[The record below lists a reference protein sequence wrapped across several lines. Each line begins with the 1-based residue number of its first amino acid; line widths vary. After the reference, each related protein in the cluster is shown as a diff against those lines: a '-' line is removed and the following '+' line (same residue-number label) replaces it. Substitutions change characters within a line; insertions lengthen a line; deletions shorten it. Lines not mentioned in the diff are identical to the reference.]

1 MGASIRNELKL
12 YGRLFR
18 HAGPHRLH
26 LGALLL
32 LSLLATPI
40 ALLTPLPLKIAV
52 DSLTGVPAV
61 PGFLRAL
68 LPESAADSQAA
79 VLTLAV
85 GLLLVVALLDQGQRL
100 ASAVLGAYT
109 GERLLLEFRA
119 CIFRHVQRLS
129 FSYHDTCGT
138 ADSVFRINWDAAA
151 IQWIAIHGFP
161 PLISAGGLLVGMVV
175 VVALIDWQL
184 TLVALVVAPFILLLT
199 TLARRRLRRGWQ
211 RTKDLE
217 SAAYGVVQEVLTGL
231 RVVKAFG
238 QEDREQERFLIRSNE
253 AARARVRM
261 TFAEGAFGLLV
272 GMATATGTALV
283 LFIGASHVRS
293 GELSLGDLVLVMG
306 YLALLYV
313 PLQTISKSITTLQS
327 SLVSAE
333 RSLAL
338 LDEPTDVPER
348 PGARPLARAAG
359 AVAFRDVSFSY
370 DGGEPVLSDVTF
382 EVPPGTRAGIAGATG
397 AGKTTLISLL
407 SRFYDPT
414 AGQVL
419 LDGTDLRD
427 YRLADLR
434 GQFGIVLQ
442 DAVLFSATIAE
453 NIAYGRPAAT
463 EVEVVAAAKAAN
475 AHEFI
480 TRLPDGYE
488 TLVGERGMR
497 LSGGERQR
505 IALARAFLRDAPIL
519 ILDEPTSSVDIHTEA
534 GIMQAMERLMQG
546 RTTFMIAHRLTTLA
560 SCDVLLEVSAGR
572 VSRVTPA
579 AKPSFC
585 GVGSEKSPHA
595 CAPGNGTAEGSCST
609 PIPPSA
615 RRSPWPTGDL

>member
-1 MGASIRNELKL
+1 
-12 YGRLFR
+12 
-18 HAGPHRLH
+18 
-26 LGALLL
+26 
-32 LSLLATPI
+32 
-40 ALLTPLPLKIAV
+40 
-52 DSLTGVPAV
+52 
-61 PGFLRAL
+61 
-68 LPESAADSQAA
+68 
-79 VLTLAV
+79 
-85 GLLLVVALLDQGQRL
+85 
-100 ASAVLGAYT
+100 VLGAYA
-109 GERLLLEFRA
+109 GERLLLDFRA
-119 CIFRHVQRLS
+119 RIFRHVQRLS
-129 FSYHDTCGT
+129 FSYHDTRGT

-151 IQWIAIHGFP
+151 IQWIAVHGFP
-161 PLISAGGLLVGMVV
+161 PLVSAACLLAGMVV

-184 TLVALVVAPFILLLT
+184 TLVALAVAPLILLLT

-217 SAAYGVVQEVLTGL
+217 SAAYGVVQEVLAGL

-238 QEDREQERFLIRSNE
+238 QEDREQERFVGRSDK

-272 GMATATGTALV
+272 GMATAAGTALV
-283 LFIGASHVRS
+283 LFLGARHVRA
-293 GELSLGDLVLVMG
+293 GTLSLGDLVLVMG

-333 RSLAL
+333 RSLVL
-338 LDEPTDVPER
+338 LDEPTDVPDR
-348 PGARPLARAAG
+348 PAARPLARAAG
-359 AVAFRDVSFSY
+359 AIAFRGVNFAY
-370 DGGEPVLSDVTF
+370 DGGEPVLRDVTF
-382 EVPPGTRAGIAGATG
+382 EVLPGTRVGVAGATG

-427 YRLADLR
+427 YRLEDLR

-442 DAVLFSATIAE
+442 DAVLFSATVAE
-453 NIAYGRPAAT
+453 NIVYGRPGAT
-463 EVEVVAAAKAAN
+463 EAEVVAAARAAN

-480 TRLPDGYE
+480 TGLPDGYQ

-505 IALARAFLRDAPIL
+505 IALARAFLKDAPIL
-519 ILDEPTSSVDIHTEA
+519 ILDEPTSSVDTRTEA

-546 RTTFMIAHRLTTLA
+546 RTAFMIAHRLATLA
-560 SCDVLLEVSAGR
+560 NCDVLLEVRAGH
-572 VSRVTPA
+572 VARVTPA
-579 AKPSFC
+579 ERPSL
-585 GVGSEKSPHA
+585 GGGAGSDRWPAARGQNNSVHES
-595 CAPGNGTAEGSCST
+595 TASG
-609 PIPPSA
+609 A
-615 RRSPWPTGDL
+615 RER

>member
-1 MGASIRNELKL
+1 MGASLRNELKL

-18 HAGPHRLH
+18 HAGRYRLH

-61 PGFLRAL
+61 PAFLRAL
-68 LPESAADSQAA
+68 LPASATDSPAA
-79 VLTLAV
+79 ELTLAV
-85 GLLLVVALLDQGQRL
+85 GLLLAVVLLDQCQRL
-100 ASAVLGAYT
+100 ASAVLGAYA

-119 CIFRHVQRLS
+119 RIFRHVQRLS
-129 FSYHDTCGT
+129 FSYHDTRGT

-161 PLISAGGLLVGMVV
+161 PLVSAGCLLAGMVV
-175 VVALIDWQL
+175 VVGLIDWQL
-184 TLVALVVAPFILLLT
+184 TLVALAVAPLILLLT

-238 QEDREQERFLIRSNE
+238 QEDREQERFVDRSDE

-272 GMATATGTALV
+272 GLATAAGTALV
-283 LFIGASHVRS
+283 LFLGARHVRA
-293 GELSLGDLVLVMG
+293 GALSLGDLVLVMG

-313 PLQTISKSITTLQS
+313 PLQAISKSITTLQS

-348 PGARPLARAAG
+348 PGARPLPRAAG
-359 AVAFRDVSFSY
+359 AVAFRDVSFAY
-370 DGGEPVLSDVTF
+370 DGGEPVLRGVTF
-382 EVPPGTRAGIAGATG
+382 AVPPGTRVGIAGATG

-442 DAVLFSATIAE
+442 DAVLFSATVAE
-453 NIAYGRPAAT
+453 NIAYGRPGAT
-463 EVEVVAAAKAAN
+463 EAEVVAAAKAAN

-480 TRLPDGYE
+480 TGLPDGYE

-519 ILDEPTSSVDIHTEA
+519 ILDEPTSSVDTRTEA

-546 RTTFMIAHRLTTLA
+546 RTAFMIAHRLTTLA
-560 SCDVLLEVSAGR
+560 TCDVLLEVSAGR
-572 VSRVTPA
+572 VVRVTPA
-579 AKPSFC
+579 APPSVD
-585 GVGSEKSPHA
+585 GAGPEKSPHP
-595 CAPGNGTAEGSCST
+595 CARGNSLPEGTA
-609 PIPPSA
+609 PAA
-615 RRSPWPTGDL
+615 RDR

>member
-1 MGASIRNELKL
+1 MDGTTRNELKL
-12 YGRLFR
+12 YCRLFS
-18 HAGPHRLH
+18 HARSHRLH
-26 LGALLL
+26 LAVLLL

-52 DSLTGVPAV
+52 DNLTRAHAVPA
-61 PGFLRAL
+61 FLGVL
-68 LPESAADSQAA
+68 LPESATDSPAA
-79 VLTLAV
+79 VIILAV
-85 GLLLVVALLDQGQRL
+85 GMLLVIALLDQCQRL
-100 ASAVLGAYT
+100 ASAVLGAYV

-119 CIFRHVQRLS
+119 RIFHRVQRLS
-129 FSYHDTCGT
+129 FSYHDTRGT

-151 IQWIAIHGFP
+151 IQWIAVHGFP
-161 PLISAGGLLVGMVV
+161 PLVSAGCLLVGMIVV
-175 VVALIDWQL
+175 VGLIDWQL
-184 TLVALVVAPFILLLT
+184 TLVALTVAPIILALT
-199 TLARRRLRRGWQ
+199 SLARRGLRRGWQ

-238 QEDREQERFLIRSNE
+238 QEDREQERFADRSDD

-261 TFAEGAFGLLV
+261 TFAEGAFGMLV
-272 GMATATGTALV
+272 GMTTAAGTALV
-283 LFIGASHVRS
+283 LFIGARHV
-293 GELSLGDLVLVMG
+293 GAGVLSLGDLVLVMG
-306 YLALLYV
+306 YTALLYV
-313 PLQTISKSITTLQS
+313 PLQTISKSVTTLQS

-348 PGARPLARAAG
+348 PGAHPLARAAG
-359 AVAFRDVSFSY
+359 AVTFRNVSFSY
-370 DGGEPVLSDVTF
+370 DGGEPVLRDVTF
-382 EVPPGTRAGIAGATG
+382 EVPRGTRVGIAGATG

-407 SRFYDPT
+407 SRFYDPK
-414 AGQVL
+414 AGEVL

-463 EVEVVAAAKAAN
+463 KAEVVAAAKLAN
-475 AHEFI
+475 VHEFI
-480 TRLPDGYE
+480 TGLADGYG

-505 IALARAFLRDAPIL
+505 IALARAFLKDAPIL
-519 ILDEPTSSVDIHTEA
+519 ILDEPTSSVDVQTEA
-534 GIMQAMERLMQG
+534 AIMQAMERLMQG
-546 RTTFMIAHRLTTLA
+546 RTTFMIAHRLTTLTG
-560 SCDVLLEVSAGR
+560 CDVRLEVSGGR
-572 VSRVTPA
+572 VARVTPA
-579 AKPSFC
+579 VTSSLVD
-585 GVGSEKSPHA
+585 GVGPETLPRICPPGNSVHE
-595 CAPGNGTAEGSCST
+595 CTAPGT
-609 PIPPSA
+609 
-615 RRSPWPTGDL
+615 RD